1 MDNKTKVL
9 IVDDDHD
16 VLELLKDLFTKKGYE
31 VECVNSGL
39 EALDFTDKASVDAIL
54 LDIKMPELD
63 GIETLGRLKK
73 KKPELPVVILTAYG
87 YDDNFINKALELGA
101 AGYIS
106 KNLPLNQIVYAF
118 QTLLAA
124 EQKKREG

>member
-1 MDNKTKVL
+1 MEKKTKIL
-9 IVDDDHD
+9 IVDDDLD
-16 VLELLKDLFTKKGYE
+16 VLELLKDLFSKKGYD
-31 VECVNSGL
+31 VDCVTSGI
-39 EALDFTDKASVDAIL
+39 EAIDFLDKTAVGAVL

-63 GIETLGRLKK
+63 GIETLGRLKQK
-73 KKPELPVVILTAYG
+73 KLDIPVVMLTAYG

-118 QTLLAA
+118 QTLLSA
-124 EQKKREG
+124 EQKKRG

>member
-1 MDNKTKVL
+1 MEKKTKIL
-9 IVDDDHD
+9 IVDDDQD
-16 VLELLKDLFTKKGYE
+16 VLELLKDLFTKKGYD
-31 VECVNSGL
+31 VDYVTGGL
-39 EALDFTDKASVDAIL
+39 EAIDFVGKAAVDAVL

-63 GIETLGRLKK
+63 GIETFGRLKQ
-73 KKPELPVVILTAYG
+73 KKPGMPVVMLTAYG

-118 QTLLAA
+118 QTLLGA
-124 EQKKREG
+124 EQKKKEG